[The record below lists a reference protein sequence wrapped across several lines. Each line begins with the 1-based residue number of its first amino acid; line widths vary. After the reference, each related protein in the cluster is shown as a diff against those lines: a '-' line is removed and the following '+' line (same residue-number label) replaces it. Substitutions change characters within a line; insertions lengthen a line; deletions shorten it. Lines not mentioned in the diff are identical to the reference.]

1 MATMNRTRLD
11 LDNLRVQ
18 SFATSA
24 VLGDDEAQADHDS
37 YRQCI
42 SELSACGVCPTDT
55 YAAAK

>member
-1 MATMNRTRLD
+1 MKRTRLD
-11 LDNLRVQ
+11 LSNLRVQ

-24 VLGDDEAQADHDS
+24 VLSDDEAQADHDS

-55 YAAAK
+55 FASPA

>member
-1 MATMNRTRLD
+1 MNRTWLD